1 MECTHVCKRA
11 KHKHFSLYNKARL
24 HGHFCASRGAFH
36 DFSQQTPL
44 YAKIYPHA
52 SPHAPRIERVR
63 AVYLSKCPHTCA
75 VASFAVGVR
84 FVDFARVGGGEFL
97 SASTSAHPL
106 YFGSPFTCEFNS
118 LNSWRAVL
126 ISHVSP
132 SASRMC
138 SHGSG
143 SNQSLP
149 SNRHLLQ
156 NTRTLSPLGLV
167 IHSIDCRAPSVF
179 HAFSAVMRRRRS
191 CHDLHQ
197 LRSEKGRALP
207 PVPPVLSPG

>member
-1 MECTHVCKRA
+1 MV
-11 KHKHFSLYNKARL
+11 N
-24 HGHFCASRGAFH
+24 
-36 DFSQQTPL
+36 
-44 YAKIYPHA
+44 
-52 SPHAPRIERVR
+52 
-63 AVYLSKCPHTCA
+63 LSKCPHTCA
-75 VASFAVGVR
+75 VTSLAVGVR
-84 FVDFARVGGGEFL
+84 FVNLARVCGGEFL
-97 SASTSAHPL
+97 PASTSAYPF

-143 SNQSLP
+143 SSQSLP

-167 IHSIDCRAPSVF
+167 IHSMLCRAPSVF
-179 HAFSAVMRRRRS
+179 HAFSAALRRFRS
-191 CHDLHQ
+191 RHDLHQ
-197 LRSEKGRALP
+197 LRNEKGRAVRP
-207 PVPPVLSPG
+207 PVPPG